1 MLIMKVDNMNQFSHF
16 VDWQGLY
23 CKWVLLKHKQMC
35 TPALKSSDTSMLS
48 EFAVK

>member
-23 CKWVLLKHKQMC
+23 CKWVLLKHK
-35 TPALKSSDTSMLS
+35 LKPSDTSMLS